1 MVYLNME
8 RAIAMTIREI
18 VKLLDAKVLLGEG
31 EMERKVYSGCGSD
44 LMSDVLAFVKENTAL
59 ITGLT
64 NLLVIRTAEMV
75 DINCII
81 FARGKR
87 PDEEMLKK
95 AEELDLV
102 ILSTQKTAYTVCGIL
117 FQNGLPGVEVHA

>member
-1 MVYLNME
+1 
-8 RAIAMTIREI
+8 MTIREI
-18 VKLLDAKVLLGEG
+18 AALLDASVLLGEAG
-31 EMERKVYSGCGSD
+31 LDRQVYSGCGSD

-64 NLLVIRTAEMV
+64 NMHVIRTAGMV

-81 FARGKR
+81 FARGKM
-87 PDEEMLKK
+87 PDDEMLKK

-102 ILSTQKTAYTVCGIL
+102 ILSTQKTAYTACGIL
-117 FQNGLPGVEVHA
+117 YQNGLPGVEHV